1 MKIWHLDQEWHV
13 IYWFLST
20 VTIYWAATIYLNVEQ
35 DMLYFLLFLLIKT
48 IQGKDYTLRLL
59 TVQIGPK
66 LENVYIVS
74 KCQNQNLILKTSS
87 ALPQLLF
94 SYYSIVVRK
103 ALLESKSIMT
113 TWRMFSESSLIIWL
127 ILIVS
132 LSQWIQ
138 D

>member
-1 MKIWHLDQEWHV
+1 
-13 IYWFLST
+13 
-20 VTIYWAATIYLNVEQ
+20 
-35 DMLYFLLFLLIKT
+35 MLYFLLFLLIKT

-113 TWRMFSESSLIIWL
+113 TWRMFSESSLII
-127 ILIVS
+127 
-132 LSQWIQ
+132 
-138 D
+138 